1 MGTSVSS
8 RSPYLITVTGTQGG
22 GLGTSLGG
30 MADVYAPPMG
40 GMGTGLLGGGMMG
53 FDQDSGIPSD
63 TVDPSKAPKA
73 DMTQSEYDELI
84 DETDAIRNGTLS
96 DEAKRAAI
104 SEKLTEAGVAHDPNT
119 LDLKSNSDQS
129 GLINKRINITDAA
142 GGEAAPSSPSISQST
157 VQDIQDVFGGDSS
170 AAAVTQ
176 ATIADMESMAGDAD
190 LEGSVDTIA
199 SNIEGTDYPQVDPP
213 SWYTKPESAAIE
225 GLQVGDVITDS
236 RISGDYSFV
245 YDAEQN
251 VFHYTPFDAAGNRI
265 YTGETIDASTVT
277 GWSGTTTGET
287 ASILFDN
294 GKPYIESSAKTT
306 DGSTDGTID
315 ITVNTTGAV
324 GADAANII
332 TGATGGTATLNNTG
346 SLGTATTSTT
356 TGTATTGTGGG
367 AVTLGDGAGPA
378 IGPTQNGGG
387 GGNVTVINGTDG
399 KDGRDGVDGTDGRD
413 GVDGR
418 DGADGADGAK
428 GDKGDKGDKGER
440 GASGVIALTA
450 PIANKLFG
458 DQFVFEDVIKPEFL
472 GLLNLRGRR

>member
-8 RSPYLITVTGTQGG
+8 TSPYRINVTGTRGG

-30 MADVYAPPMG
+30 MADVYAPPAG

-84 DETDAIRNGTLS
+84 AETDAIRDGTLS

-142 GGEAAPSSPSISQST
+142 GGEQAGGGGASSDLIFNT
-157 VQDIQDVFGGDSS
+157 AIENITGEFGGDAS
-170 AAAVTQ
+170 AAAVRQ
-176 ATIADMESMAGDAD
+176 AQIIDLAGGDSD
-190 LEGSVDTIA
+190 LVGDTTKIGDD
-199 SNIEGTDYPQVDPP
+199 IETG
-213 SWYTKPESAAIE
+213 
-225 GLQVGDVITDS
+225 GLQVGDIVTDD
-236 RISGDYSFV
+236 RISGDYSFI

-251 VFHYTPFDAAGNRI
+251 VFHYTPFDEAGNRI
-265 YTGETIDASTVT
+265 YTGQTIDASTVAGWT
-277 GWSGTTTGET
+277 GTNTGET
-287 ASILFDN
+287 ASILFEN
-294 GKPYIESSAKTT
+294 GNPYIESSAKTT

-332 TGATGGTATLNNTG
+332 TGSTGGTATINNTG
-346 SLGTATTSTT
+346 SL
-356 TGTATTGTGGG
+356 GTATTGTGGG

-387 GGNVTVINGTDG
+387 GNVTVINGTDG
-399 KDGRDGVDGTDGRD
+399 EDGRDGVDGTDGRD

-418 DGADGADGAK
+418 DGADGADGA
-428 GDKGDKGDKGER
+428 KGDKGDKGER

>member
-157 VQDIQDVFGGDSS
+157 VQDIQNVFGGDTS
-170 AAAVTQ
+170 AAAVRQ
-176 ATIADMESMAGDAD
+176 AQVIDLAGGDSD
-190 LEGSVDTIA
+190 LVGDTTKIGDD
-199 SNIEGTDYPQVDPP
+199 IEDG
-213 SWYTKPESAAIE
+213 
-225 GLQVGDVITDS
+225 GLQIGDIVTDD

-251 VFHYTPFDAAGNRI
+251 VFHYTPFDEAGNRI
-265 YTGETIDASTVT
+265 YTGQTIDASTVAGWT
-277 GWSGTTTGET
+277 GTDTGET
-287 ASILFDN
+287 ASILFEN
-294 GKPYIESSAKTT
+294 GNPYIESSAKTT

-399 KDGRDGVDGTDGRD
+399 QDGRDGVDGTDGRD

>member
-8 RSPYLITVTGTQGG
+8 RSPYLITVTGTKGG

-30 MADVYAPPMG
+30 MADVYAPPAG

-73 DMTQSEYDELI
+73 DMTKEEYDKTI
-84 DETDAIRNGTLS
+84 GKVDAIKKGVLS
-96 DEAKRAAI
+96 DDKKREKI
-104 SEKLTEAGVAHDPNT
+104 SEILTEAGIPHDPAS
-119 LDLKSNSDQS
+119 LDLKMNVDKH
-129 GLINKRINITDAA
+129 GLINKRVNITDPVAGEQA
-142 GGEAAPSSPSISQST
+142 GGGGASSDLIFNT
-157 VQDIQDVFGGDSS
+157 AIENITGEFGGDAS
-170 AAAVTQ
+170 AAAVRQ
-176 ATIADMESMAGDAD
+176 AQVIDLAGGDSD
-190 LEGSVDTIA
+190 LVGDTTKIGDD
-199 SNIEGTDYPQVDPP
+199 IED
-213 SWYTKPESAAIE
+213 E
-225 GLQVGDVITDS
+225 GLQIGDIVTDD

-251 VFHYTPFDAAGNRI
+251 VFHYTPFDEAGNRI
-265 YTGETIDASTVT
+265 YTGETIDASTVAGWT
-277 GWSGTTTGET
+277 GTNTGET
-287 ASILFDN
+287 ASILFEN
-294 GKPYIESSAKTT
+294 GNPYIESSAKTT

-332 TGATGGTATLNNTG
+332 TGATGGTATINNTG
-346 SLGTATTSTT
+346 SLGTTT
-356 TGTATTGTGGG
+356 TGTTTGAATTGTGGG

-378 IGPTQNGGG
+378 IGPTRNGGD
-387 GGNVTVINGTDG
+387 GNVTVINGTDG
-399 KDGRDGVDGTDGRD
+399 QEGRDGVDGTDGSD
-413 GVDGR
+413 AV
-418 DGADGADGAK
+418 DGADGAK